1 MNSPMKKT
9 IVFISAFILIWALW
23 FFMCPN
29 YLRILEGFDFFTTLP
44 DFKHLN
50 LEIPKSAFMG
60 VSAFLLQFY
69 AIPAVGAAIHALLT
83 TLQVLCVDAVIRML
97 FKNSEKL
104 HWISFLGAPFYTVL
118 LCKELALTG
127 ALICLSASAATA
139 LVVRLAAW
147 KIKPFITLPKFLSN
161 CWVGIITITA
171 SIAASGTIIYTK
183 QVKTGMEK
191 MAHLDHLVTKQEW
204 DEILKIVKPQDA
216 FRSEYLRKCALLA
229 LIQTDQLADKAFV
242 YGLSGMNDYCYQKDN
257 TTTLRNF
264 NMKFYRNL
272 GMYSPAVY
280 YSYQL
285 ATQFLLG
292 MSFNS
297 ARSLSDIYLEVKDY
311 ALAKKYLEILSRSTC
326 HGKWVKERLPK
337 LEAIKDATPDYVA
350 DPSKD
355 VFSLFQYDL
364 PLMMSRHPEDSR
376 YIHMYLCGLLAEK
389 ECGLFY
395 ETFCNTVAADYTAGT
410 KMPRIYQEA
419 MTMALAAKPEEMMK
433 YNFDKDILN
442 RFSDF
447 VNLLRSGKDGVAKRK
462 YGDTY
467 WVYLNFVR

>member
-1 MNSPMKKT
+1 MNSPMKRS
-9 IVFISAFILIWALW
+9 IIYISAFILTWALW

-29 YLRILEGFDFFTTLP
+29 YLRTLEGFDFFTALP
-44 DFKHLN
+44 DFSHLN
-50 LEIPKSAFMG
+50 LEIPKSGFMG
-60 VSAFLLQFY
+60 ISAFLLQFY
-69 AIPAVGAAIHALLT
+69 AFPAVGAAIHALLT
-83 TLQVLCVDAVIRML
+83 ILQVLCVDAVIRTL

-104 HWISFLGAPFYTVL
+104 NWISYLAAPFFTIL

-127 ALICLSASAATA
+127 ALICLSVSAVTA
-139 LVVRLAAW
+139 IVVRLATL
-147 KIKPFITLPKFLSN
+147 KTKPFIPLPKSFSN
-161 CWVGIITITA
+161 CWLGIILTLL
-171 SIAASGTIIYTK
+171 SIAASGFIIYTK

-191 MAHLDHLVTKQEW
+191 MTRLNHLVAEQEW
-204 DEILKIVKPQDA
+204 EEILKIVKPKEA
-216 FRSEYLRKCALLA
+216 FRSEYPRKCALLA

-242 YGLSGMNDYCYQKDN
+242 YGLSGINDYCYKEDN
-257 TTTLRNF
+257 MAMRRNF
-264 NMKFYRNL
+264 NMNFYRNL
-272 GMYSPAVY
+272 NMYSPAIY

-297 ARSLSDIYLEVKDY
+297 ARSLAEIYLEVKDY
-311 ALAKKYLEILSRSTC
+311 ALAKKYLEILSKSTC
-326 HGKWVKERLPK
+326 HGKWVKERLPE
-337 LEAIKDATPDYVA
+337 LESIKDATPDYVTA
-350 DPSKD
+350 PSKG
-355 VFSLFQYDL
+355 VFSLFQHDL

-395 ETFCNTVAADYTAGT
+395 ETFCNTVAADYAAGA

-419 MTMALAAKPEEMMK
+419 MTMALSGKPEEMMK
-433 YNFDKDILN
+433 YNFDQDILN
-442 RFSDF
+442 RFADF

-462 YGDTY
+462 YADTY